1 MQPAVL
7 AGLITYSTGHDVFL
21 CLGFR
26 QTFLTRT
33 KVDKIGQLG
42 VTKLGNMDTSDVSDM
57 STCPTCPRVW
67 NVFEAGAGAGATCGL
82 TPT

>member
-7 AGLITYSTGHDVFL
+7 AGLITYITGHDVF
-21 CLGFR
+21 LGFR

-33 KVDKIGQLG
+33 NIDKIGQLG
-42 VTKLGNMDTSDVSDM
+42 VTKHGNVDTSDVSTCL
-57 STCPTCPRVW
+57 TCPCVW
-67 NVFEAGAGAGATCGL
+67 NVCEAGAGAGATCGL